1 MSEGSNDFYVNFA
14 AFDEFPDV
22 TDLSLYLPF
31 PMIGLSSPPTSR
43 TPPKPSG
50 KDVTKTSI

>member
-1 MSEGSNDFYVNFA
+1 MSEESNDFYVNLA